1 MCNLGMAIEMR
12 GVEKGR
18 AEGRAEGE
26 AKGIKKGLLT
36 SIEKLMKTMK
46 LTAQQAMDALEIP
59 DEERADYTAMLASTE

>member
-12 GVEKGR
+12 GVEKGLQK
-18 AEGRAEGE
+18 GRAEGME
-26 AKGIKKGLLT
+26 KGIKKGILS

-59 DEERADYTAMLASTE
+59 DEERAAYAEKLK